1 MEKLIKCDCGVVLQ
15 ASSDDE
21 LVAMGQKHAQEVHHL
36 DLSREQ
42 LLDMARP
49 A

>member
-1 MEKLIKCDCGVVLQ
+1 MKKIIKCDCGVVIE
-15 ASSDDE
+15 ADGDDE
-21 LVAMGQKHAQEVHHL
+21 LVRLGQKHASETHHL

-42 LLDMARP
+42 LLRMARP

>member
-1 MEKLIKCDCGVVLQ
+1 MDKLIKCDCGVVIQ
-15 ASSDDE
+15 GSSDDE
-21 LVAMGQKHAQEVHHL
+21 LVAKAQKHAQEAHRL
-36 DLSREQ
+36 NLSREQ

>member
-1 MEKLIKCDCGVVLQ
+1 MDKLIKCDCGVVIQ
-15 ASSDDE
+15 APNDDQ
-21 LVAMGQKHAQEVHHL
+21 LVESAQKHAQEVHHL
-36 DLSREQ
+36 NLSREQ

>member
-1 MEKLIKCDCGVVLQ
+1 MDKLIKCDCGVVIQ
-15 ASSDDE
+15 AHDDDE
-21 LVAMGQKHAQEVHHL
+21 LVATAQKHAQEVHHL
-36 DLSREQ
+36 NLSREQ

>member
-1 MEKLIKCDCGVVLQ
+1 MDKLIKCDCGVVIQ
-15 ASSDDE
+15 ASNDDE
-21 LVAMGQKHAQEVHHL
+21 LVATAQKHAQDVHHL
-36 DLSREQ
+36 SLSREQ

>member
-1 MEKLIKCDCGVVLQ
+1 MEKVIKCDCGVIIQ
-15 ASSDDE
+15 GGNDDD
-21 LVAMGQKHAQEVHHL
+21 LVVKAQKHAQDVHHL
-36 DLSREQ
+36 DLSRDQ

>member
-1 MEKLIKCDCGVVLQ
+1 MGKIIKCDCGVVIQ
-15 ASSDDE
+15 APNDDE
-21 LVAMGQKHAQEVHHL
+21 LVAKAQKHAQEVHHL
-36 DLSREQ
+36 DLSRDQ

>member
-1 MEKLIKCDCGVVLQ
+1 MDKLIKCDCGVVIQ
-15 ASSDDE
+15 APNDDE
-21 LVAMGQKHAQEVHHL
+21 LVAIAQKHAQEVHHL
-36 DLSREQ
+36 NLTREQ

>member
-1 MEKLIKCDCGVVLQ
+1 MEKIIKCDCGVVIQ
-15 ASSDDE
+15 APNNDQ
-21 LVAMGQKHAQEVHHL
+21 LVAKAQKHAQEVHHL

>member
-1 MEKLIKCDCGVVLQ
+1 MDKLIKCDCGVVIQ
-15 ASSDDE
+15 ASNDDE
-21 LVAMGQKHAQEVHHL
+21 LVALAQKHAQDVHHL
-36 DLSREQ
+36 SLSREQ